1 MGRSLTLKVSNHNEE
16 LQIKLRE
23 KLTIGNL
30 KAIIAKELGM
40 SSVNMKL
47 KLANAEVTWHKRLID
62 LGLKDG
68 DILVAEAIKL
78 GEQTEIAMDKG
89 AAISGVEQR

>member
-1 MGRSLTLKVSNHNEE
+1 MGRSLTLKISNQNEE
-16 LQIKLRE
+16 LQIKMRE

-40 SSVNMKL
+40 SRVNMKL
-47 KLANAEVTWHKRLID
+47 KLANAEVSWHKRLSD

-68 DILVAEAIKL
+68 DILVAEAVNQ
-78 GEQTEIAMDKG
+78 GEQIE
-89 AAISGVEQR
+89 AA

>member
-1 MGRSLTLKVSNHNEE
+1 
-16 LQIKLRE
+16 
-23 KLTIGNL
+23 
-30 KAIIAKELGM
+30 M
-40 SSVNMKL
+40 SRVNMKI

-68 DILVAEAIKL
+68 DILVAEAINQ

-89 AAISGVEQR
+89 VAIPGVEQH